1 MELMTVHGYGGNLFG
16 FYGEQRKEIYMTI
29 NELAIGFGYKSKN
42 GIEKLIHRNPYLLDK
57 EYSVVVSLPV
67 RDYGTDAMGST
78 INRNGTPQSVGTT
91 KSKVQY
97 QEVRVFNERG
107 IFEIGC
113 ISKTDKA
120 KEFRAWVF
128 KQLQQIKKAFTMDM
142 LAHTQSKDL
151 QKMLHDAVYNSPA
164 YAHKEHTSKEK
175 ALINFNKLLIKTAS
189 RGRATDKASM
199 TAEDIQTLE
208 HLQHKTIALLNEG
221 KDYQYIKSVL

>member
-29 NELAIGFGYKSKN
+29 NELAVGFGYKSKN
-42 GIEKLIHRNPYLLDK
+42 GIELLIHRNPYLLDD
-57 EYSVVVSLPV
+57 EYSIVVSLPV
-67 RDYGTDAMGST
+67 RDYGTYAMTS
-78 INRNGTPQSVGTT
+78 TT
-91 KSKVQY
+91 KSKVQF
-97 QEVRVFNERG
+97 QDVRVFNERG

-120 KEFRAWVF
+120 KKFRAWVF

-164 YAHKEHTSKEK
+164 YAHKDHTSKEK

-189 RGRATDKASM
+189 RGRAMDKASM

>member
-1 MELMTVHGYGGNLFG
+1 MKLMTVHGYGGNLFG

-29 NELAIGFGYKSKN
+29 NELAIGFGYKSKK
-42 GIEKLIHRNPYLLDK
+42 GIEEMIRRRPYLK
-57 EYSVVVSLPV
+57 KRKYSFMVNLPV
-67 RDYGTDAMGST
+67 RNYGTDAMGST
-78 INRNGTPQSVGTT
+78 TNKNGTPQSVGTT
-91 KSKVQY
+91 KSKIQF
-97 QEVRVFNERG
+97 QEVRVFTERG
-107 IFEIGC
+107 ILEIGC
-113 ISKTDKA
+113 ISQTNEAEK
-120 KEFRAWVF
+120 FRDWVF
-128 KQLQQIKKAFTMDM
+128 KQLQQIKKAFTVDM

-164 YAHKEHTSKEK
+164 YAHKENKSKEK
-175 ALINFNKLLIKTAS
+175 TLINFNKLLIKTAS

>member
-1 MELMTVHGYGGNLFG
+1 
-16 FYGEQRKEIYMTI
+16 
-29 NELAIGFGYKSKN
+29 
-42 GIEKLIHRNPYLLDK
+42 
-57 EYSVVVSLPV
+57 
-67 RDYGTDAMGST
+67 
-78 INRNGTPQSVGTT
+78 
-91 KSKVQY
+91 
-97 QEVRVFNERG
+97 
-107 IFEIGC
+107 
-113 ISKTDKA
+113 
-120 KEFRAWVF
+120 
-128 KQLQQIKKAFTMDM
+128 MDM